1 MVHLFLPGFRVT
13 SLVQSSFLAKYELDC
28 KCKSFCN
35 CIFLPKRGW
44 KLIYTHVIL
53 DELRKY
59 LCILDELLGG
69 VYVIL
74 CNYSCQPVGGGI
86 GQCPA
91 TEVTYLGL
99 NQPPVFSSDS

>member
-1 MVHLFLPGFRVT
+1 M
-13 SLVQSSFLAKYELDC
+13 
-28 KCKSFCN
+28 
-35 CIFLPKRGW
+35 
-44 KLIYTHVIL
+44 HVIL

-59 LCILDELLGG
+59 LYTLDELLGG

-99 NQPPVFSSDS
+99 NQPPVFSSIYTHSSSLQSLDWTCELDWWMDYFMLKNHFCAL